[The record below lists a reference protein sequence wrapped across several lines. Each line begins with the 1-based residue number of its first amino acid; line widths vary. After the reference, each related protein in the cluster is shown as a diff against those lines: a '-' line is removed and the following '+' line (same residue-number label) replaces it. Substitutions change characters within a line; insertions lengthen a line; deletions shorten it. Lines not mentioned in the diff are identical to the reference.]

1 MCGRY
6 YVEADDMTL
15 EIMQVIE
22 EINRKKLNKHTGKDV
37 VPTDYAPVITQQ
49 GITAM
54 QWGFTLPDRKAPI
67 INARS
72 ETAADRPLFSSS
84 VQYRRCLLP
93 ASGYYEWDQQ
103 RNKYTIGHG
112 KPFYM
117 AGIFRPEDDHITR
130 FCITTQT
137 PVSALTHIHDRMPVI
152 LQRDAAKAWL
162 NGSLPPQL
170 AFQHVPPGIIGR
182 TDTVQMSL
190 FE

>member
-15 EIMQVIE
+15 EIMQIIE
-22 EINRKKLNKHTGKDV
+22 EINRKKLNKHIGKDV
-37 VPTDYAPVITQQ
+37 VPTDFAPVITRQ
-49 GITAM
+49 GITAL

-72 ETAADRPLFSSS
+72 ETAADKPLFSSS

-130 FCITTQT
+130 FCIMAQS
-137 PVSALTHIHDRMPVI
+137 PVPALSHIHDRMPVI

-182 TDTVQMSL
+182 TDAAQMSL

>member
-15 EIMQVIE
+15 EIIQVIE

-37 VPTDYAPVITQQ
+37 VPTDYAPVITRQ

-72 ETAADRPLFSSS
+72 ETAADKPLFSSS

-130 FCITTQT
+130 FCIMTQT

-182 TDTVQMSL
+182 TDEAQMSL

>member
-37 VPTDYAPVITQQ
+37 VPTDFAPVITRP

-54 QWGFTLPDRKAPI
+54 QWGFTLPDRKTPI

-72 ETAADRPLFSSS
+72 ETAADKPLFSSS

-130 FCITTQT
+130 FCIMTQT
-137 PVSALTHIHDRMPVI
+137 PVPSLAHIHDRMPVI
-152 LQRDAAKAWL
+152 LQREAAKEWL

-170 AFQHVPPGIIGR
+170 ALRHVPPGIIGR
-182 TDTVQMSL
+182 TDAAQMSL

>member
-6 YVEADDMTL
+6 YVDADDMTL

-22 EINRKKLNKHTGKDV
+22 EINRQKLNKHTGKDV
-37 VPTDYAPVITQQ
+37 VPTDYAPVITRQ

-72 ETAADRPLFSSS
+72 ETAADKPLFASS
-84 VQYRRCLLP
+84 VKHRRCLLP
-93 ASGYYEWDQQ
+93 ASGYYEWDAR

-117 AGIFRPEDDHITR
+117 AGIFRPEAGQITR
-130 FCITTQT
+130 FCIMTQT
-137 PVSALTHIHDRMPVI
+137 PVPALRHIHDRMPVI

-162 NGSLPPQL
+162 NGSLPPEL
-170 AFQHVPPGIIGR
+170 AFQHVPHGIIGR
-182 TDTVQMSL
+182 TDAAQMSL
-190 FE
+190 FD

>member
-37 VPTDYAPVITQQ
+37 VPTDYAPVITRQ

-54 QWGFTLPDRKAPI
+54 QWGFTLPDRKVPI

-72 ETAADRPLFSSS
+72 ETAADKPLFSSS

-112 KPFYM
+112 KPFYI
-117 AGIFRPEDDHITR
+117 AGIFRPEDDHIIR
-130 FCITTQT
+130 FCIMTQT
-137 PVSALTHIHDRMPVI
+137 PVPALTHIHDRMPVI

-182 TDTVQMSL
+182 TDVTQMSL

>member
-22 EINRKKLNKHTGKDV
+22 KINRKKLNKHTGKDV
-37 VPTDYAPVITQQ
+37 VPTDYAPVITGQ

-72 ETAADRPLFSSS
+72 ETAADKPLFSSS

-112 KPFYM
+112 KPFYI

-130 FCITTQT
+130 FCIMTQT
-137 PVSALTHIHDRMPVI
+137 PVPALTHIHDRMPVI
-152 LQRDAAKAWL
+152 LQHLERATRHYEIPDEEQAVAKFMDITCHRKAEIL
-162 NGSLPPQL
+162 KY
-170 AFQHVPPGIIGR
+170 
-182 TDTVQMSL
+182 
-190 FE
+190 